1 MCVYILAK
9 KKFIFCGH
17 IDQNSNVVCLC
28 GMYGHENKSDLP
40 LIIMINR
47 MIVDKHIVDDDDEG
61 KLVAI
66 LYNNGL
72 FFNY

>member
-1 MCVYILAK
+1 
-9 KKFIFCGH
+9 
-17 IDQNSNVVCLC
+17 
-28 GMYGHENKSDLP
+28 
-40 LIIMINR
+40 MINR